1 MIITKR
7 GHAKRRG
14 MGFFRVVIVMIALA
28 VGAGW
33 LALQLQDTVTAWF
46 TEEDPSRLVPP
57 QREFPVQTEI
67 R

>member
-1 MIITKR
+1 MDHLGSAR
-7 GHAKRRG
+7 GIRRACG
-14 MGFFRVVIVMIALA
+14 SAAVGLMIALA